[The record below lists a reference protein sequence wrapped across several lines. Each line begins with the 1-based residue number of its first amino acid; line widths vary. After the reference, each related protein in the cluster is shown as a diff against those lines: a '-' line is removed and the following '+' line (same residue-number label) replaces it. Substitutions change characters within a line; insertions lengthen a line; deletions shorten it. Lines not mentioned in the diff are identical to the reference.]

1 MGPAQLRAASG
12 CGHGE
17 SPWEGTHGAALG
29 RISVLEWAVLRMHP
43 AELWAGQAA
52 CTLSGEVG
60 AGLDW
65 PGCTE
70 GHLPASSSTSPAGL
84 LLPLLM
90 ETEQLGSESCTQ
102 RALLQ
107 QGQPS
112 RAVCSKGINLELA
125 KGW

>member
-1 MGPAQLRAASG
+1 M
-12 CGHGE
+12 
-17 SPWEGTHGAALG
+17 G
-29 RISVLEWAVLRMHP
+29 RISVMEWAVLRMHP

-112 RAVCSKGINLELA
+112 RAVCSKGIDLELA